1 MPFEKSV
8 GAVVFR
14 RPRTISRKTNVE
26 SKVRDK
32 EKSKI
37 LYLLIQH
44 PGISGQEGGH
54 WDFPKGHI
62 EKGETWE
69 DTLRREVKEE
79 TGITKLKIVPEFYTW
94 IKYFYRAKGDEKN
107 NRRISGKG
115 INIFKIVTYY
125 LAETSQKNVKLSF
138 EHVDYVWLE
147 YEKALKHITYRNS
160 KKVLKEA
167 NGYLVSGI

>member
-14 RPRTISRKTNVE
+14 RPCTISRKTNVE
-26 SKVRDK
+26 SKVRGK
-32 EKSKI
+32 EKNKI

-44 PGISGQEGGH
+44 PGASSQEGGH

-79 TGITKLKIVPEFYTW
+79 TGITKLKIIPEFYTW
-94 IKYFYRAKGDEKN
+94 IKYFYRAKGNEKD
-107 NRRISGKG
+107 NRKISGKG
-115 INIFKIVTYY
+115 INIFKIVTFY
-125 LAETSQKNVKLSF
+125 LAETSQKEVKLSF
-138 EHVDYVWLE
+138 EHVDYIWLE
-147 YEKALKHITYRNS
+147 YEKALELITYQKS
-160 KKVLKEA
+160 KGVIKKA
-167 NGYLVSGI
+167 NEYLVSGI